1 MAYRP
6 THETECCSG
15 TVNRMLPNFLSRMWM
30 TDSDGGAVAT
40 IYGPSTATF
49 PTAQGNIVITCST
62 EYHFAETLTF
72 NVSGDEGATLPLTL
86 RIPTWCSNA
95 SAALNDSPID
105 VALTAGTFVKL
116 PKAVKRGDVVTLTL
130 PMTIEKKTLEGQGVC
145 FQRGPLLYAYAIP
158 QQKTED
164 TEEYDCMHGKKPE
177 NPDFKCWNITPTG
190 AFNYAFADDGQPVSV
205 SSEEGI
211 AKAQAVNTHH
221 STTASQDRTVTTH
234 HDSEFWMTLEDGTR
248 VHLNYGTQL
257 TYPIHFSGDTRE
269 VELQGEAYFFV
280 AKDKSRPFIVH
291 TPNGDVRQYGTEFNI
306 NTRDEIG
313 ATRVVLVN
321 GSIGITPRGG
331 TESMM
336 RPNDMAILQPGEA
349 EPMISQVDIMPYIAW
364 NTGTFVFDDCT
375 LEQLM
380 RVLGHWYN
388 KRVEFNDDAIREMR
402 FTGEIDKYESILP
415 TMKAIHKVTG
425 LRIEVRGKEIIIS
438 E

>member
-1 MAYRP
+1 MHTFKTLLKKYMQGRLSNEELDILRQQAYMLNDAELNNCLSELWQEADENASID
-6 THETECCSG
+6 ETLKRHMLETISQRTQTRISKG
-15 TVNRMLPNFLSRMWM
+15 NKPAVHKSSARVHNIKRMLRIAAVFLCILVGTAMWFNSRVEKPKL
-30 TDSDGGAVAT
+30 SEE
-40 IYGPSTATF
+40 
-49 PTAQGNIVITCST
+49 VIAAIQQ
-62 EYHFAETLTF
+62 AEQ
-72 NVSGDEGATLPLTL
+72 SGKNQA
-86 RIPTWCSNA
+86 
-95 SAALNDSPID
+95 
-105 VALTAGTFVKL
+105 
-116 PKAVKRGDVVTLTL
+116 VVT
-130 PMTIEKKTLEGQGVC
+130 I
-145 FQRGPLLYAYAIP
+145 
-158 QQKTED
+158 
-164 TEEYDCMHGKKPE
+164 
-177 NPDFKCWNITPTG
+177 
-190 AFNYAFADDGQPVSV
+190 DGQPINV
-205 SSEEGI
+205 SSEKAI
-211 AKAQAVNTHH
+211 AKAQSLNAQHA
-221 STTASQDRTVTTH
+221 TTATPDRTVTTH
-234 HDSEFWMTLEDGTR
+234 HDSEFWLTLEDGTR

-306 NTRDEIG
+306 NTRDELG
-313 ATRVVLVN
+313 MTRIVLVN

-336 RPNDMAILQPGEA
+336 RPNDMAILQPGET
-349 EPMISQVDIMPYIAW
+349 EPVISQVDIMPYIAW
-364 NTGTFVFDDCT
+364 NTGTFMFDDCT

-425 LRIEVRGKEIIIS
+425 LRIEVRGKDIIIS

>member
-1 MAYRP
+1 MKEKNINQLIADLLWGTASDNDRRRLEQMFAENDELKQKYGQLLESKGLARRYRQYAAIAPQHP
-6 THETECCSG
+6 T
-15 TVNRMLPNFLSRMWM
+15 
-30 TDSDGGAVAT
+30 T
-40 IYGPSTATF
+40 ITQPSTPITQHPTINTQLLRAAAVIICIVTF
-49 PTAQGNIVITCST
+49 
-62 EYHFAETLTF
+62 
-72 NVSGDEGATLPLTL
+72 GALWFTY
-86 RIPTWCSNA
+86 
-95 SAALNDSPID
+95 DSR
-105 VALTAGTFVKL
+105 
-116 PKAVKRGDVVTLTL
+116 PKAPELSDEVIAAITLA
-130 PMTIEKKTLEGQGVC
+130 EQS
-145 FQRGPLLYAYAIP
+145 
-158 QQKTED
+158 
-164 TEEYDCMHGKKPE
+164 GK
-177 NPDFKCWNITPTG
+177 NQAVLTVG
-190 AFNYAFADDGQPVSV
+190 GQPVSITG
-205 SSEEGI
+205 EQAI
-211 AKAQAVNTHH
+211 DKAQAVNTHH
-221 STTASQDRTVTTH
+221 SAPAIQDRTVTTH

-331 TESMM
+331 AESMM

-349 EPMISQVDIMPYIAW
+349 EPTISQVDIMPYIAW

>member
-1 MAYRP
+1 MHTLKTLLRKYMQGRLNGEELDALRQQVDGMSDQELRS
-6 THETECCSG
+6 HLGQLWMETSETAAIPEALKQQMLDSINQRIQAQSTRHNPSQPAKDNG
-15 TVNRMLPNFLSRMWM
+15 QGSEAATQKPKAKVHRIKRMLRIAAVFLCILVGTAMWFNSRVERPKLSGEVM
-30 TDSDGGAVAT
+30 AA
-40 IYGPSTATF
+40 I
-49 PTAQGNIVITCST
+49 QR
-62 EYHFAETLTF
+62 AEQ
-72 NVSGDEGATLPLTL
+72 SGKNQA
-86 RIPTWCSNA
+86 
-95 SAALNDSPID
+95 
-105 VALTAGTFVKL
+105 
-116 PKAVKRGDVVTLTL
+116 VVT
-130 PMTIEKKTLEGQGVC
+130 I
-145 FQRGPLLYAYAIP
+145 
-158 QQKTED
+158 
-164 TEEYDCMHGKKPE
+164 
-177 NPDFKCWNITPTG
+177 
-190 AFNYAFADDGQPVSV
+190 DGQPVSV
-205 SSEEGI
+205 SSEEAI

-336 RPNDMAILQPGEA
+336 RPNDMAILQPGEP
-349 EPMISQVDIMPYIAW
+349 EPVISQVDIMPYIAW
-364 NTGTFVFDDCT
+364 NTGTFMFDDCT

-402 FTGEIDKYESILP
+402 FTGEIDKYASTLP

>member
-1 MAYRP
+1 MHTFKTLLRKYMQGRLNGEELDALRQQVDGMSDQELRSHLGQLWQETSETATIDETLKQHMLDSINQRIQAQS
-6 THETECCSG
+6 THRTQAQASKDNGQGSEAATQKPKAK
-15 TVNRMLPNFLSRMWM
+15 VHHIKRMLRIAAVFLCILVGTAMWFNSRVEQPKL
-30 TDSDGGAVAT
+30 S
-40 IYGPSTATF
+40 
-49 PTAQGNIVITCST
+49 
-62 EYHFAETLTF
+62 AE
-72 NVSGDEGATLPLTL
+72 VMAAIQRAEQSGKNQA
-86 RIPTWCSNA
+86 
-95 SAALNDSPID
+95 
-105 VALTAGTFVKL
+105 
-116 PKAVKRGDVVTLTL
+116 VVT
-130 PMTIEKKTLEGQGVC
+130 I
-145 FQRGPLLYAYAIP
+145 
-158 QQKTED
+158 
-164 TEEYDCMHGKKPE
+164 
-177 NPDFKCWNITPTG
+177 
-190 AFNYAFADDGQPVSV
+190 DGQPVSV
-205 SSEEGI
+205 SSEEAI

-336 RPNDMAILQPGEA
+336 RPNDMAILQPGEP
-349 EPMISQVDIMPYIAW
+349 EPVISQVDIMPYIAW
-364 NTGTFVFDDCT
+364 NTGTFMFDDCT

-425 LRIEVRGKEIIIS
+425 LRIEIRGKEIIIS